1 MPPSWPASRGKWLTM
16 FKKLIVSIAAAFKK
30 NNIPYIILGGQAVLL
45 YGEPRLTKD
54 IDITIGLNIDSVDK
68 IADILKKIDIVPI
81 PGDFHQFV
89 KRTMVLPLINK
100 ESGIRV
106 DIIFSF
112 SDFERSAIKRANVV
126 KIDNMD
132 VHYVSLEDLI
142 IFKVFSGRPRDR
154 EDVRAILIKNKE
166 MDLKYIKKKL
176 KELSFEDRDFLK
188 TFTEIVESV

>member
-1 MPPSWPASRGKWLTM
+1 M
-16 FKKLIVSIAAAFKK
+16 FKKLIVSIAAAFKNK
-30 NNIPYIILGGQAVLL
+30 KVPYIVLGGQAVLL

-54 IDITIGLNIDSVDK
+54 VDITIGLNIDSVDK

-81 PGDFHQFV
+81 PEDFRQFV

-112 SDFERSAIKRANVV
+112 SEFARSAIERANVV

-142 IFKVFSGRPRDR
+142 IFKIFSGRPRDR
-154 EDVRAILIKNKE
+154 EDVRMILIKNKE
-166 MDLKYIKKKL
+166 IDLKYIKKKL

>member
-1 MPPSWPASRGKWLTM
+1 M

-106 DIIFSF
+106 DVIFSF
-112 SDFERSAIKRANVV
+112 SEFERSAIKRAKVV
-126 KIDNMD
+126 KIDNTD

-154 EDVRAILIKNKE
+154 EDVRVILIKNKE
-166 MDLKYIKKKL
+166 IDLKYIKKTL

-188 TFTEIVESV
+188 IFTDISESVWGEK

>member
-1 MPPSWPASRGKWLTM
+1 M
-16 FKKLIVSIAAAFKK
+16 
-30 NNIPYIILGGQAVLL
+30 L

-112 SDFERSAIKRANVV
+112 SEFERSAIKRANVV
-126 KIDNMD
+126 KIDNTD

-142 IFKVFSGRPRDR
+142 IFKVFVG
-154 EDVRAILIKNKE
+154 IKNV
-166 MDLKYIKKKL
+166 IKI
-176 KELSFEDRDFLK
+176 FY
-188 TFTEIVESV
+188 